1 MMTRMTDDYS
11 RVIAAADCVGAKS
24 SQQELG
30 AASYFESEIQ
40 QLLSQKQVKC
50 LLATEKELLHYH
62 YHHPHHY

>member
-24 SQQELG
+24 SQQVLG
-30 AASYFESEIQ
+30 DASYFESEIQ

-50 LLATEKELLHYH
+50 LLATEKVLHLHYH
-62 YHHPHHY
+62 YHYHY